1 MSTSGQFEN
10 MICEAI
16 ETLVD
21 RAVEKA
27 NYDKTIQ
34 ASIVERTDATIGK
47 YKVKYQDSTFFA
59 YAADVSANY
68 SKGTNVYVLVPSN
81 DMEKDKTI
89 IGAVEKLGTDYIPT
103 VPEKNKYD
111 EIGSNFIETTNDGIG
126 VCSYYNTSGF
136 SFLDPTALNPKS
148 EEEKDYFLIYD
159 SSRTTNSISLIAA
172 EQIEKYMR
180 DSSYLICG
188 ATFKTKLEPEQIQDT
203 SGTYGIEF
211 ELA

>member
-34 ASIVERTDATIGK
+34 ASIVEQVDATIGK

-59 YAADVSANY
+59 YAAHANANY

-111 EIGSNFIETTNDGIG
+111 EIGSNFIETTNNGIG
-126 VCSYYNTSGF
+126 VCSYYQTDGF
-136 SFLDPTALNPKS
+136 SF
-148 EEEKDYFLIYD
+148 
-159 SSRTTNSISLIAA
+159 
-172 EQIEKYMR
+172 
-180 DSSYLICG
+180 
-188 ATFKTKLEPEQIQDT
+188 
-203 SGTYGIEF
+203 
-211 ELA
+211 

>member
-27 NYDKTIQ
+27 GYDKTIQ

-68 SKGTNVYVLVPSN
+68 SKGTNVYILIPSN

-111 EIGSNFIETTNDGIG
+111 EVGSNFIEETKDGIG
-126 VCSYYNTSGF
+126 VCSYYKVDDF
-136 SFLDPTALNPKS
+136 SFLDASVQNP
-148 EEEKDYFLIYD
+148 DDGVQIVYF
-159 SSRTTNSISLIAA
+159 
-172 EQIEKYMR
+172 
-180 DSSYLICG
+180 
-188 ATFKTKLEPEQIQDT
+188 
-203 SGTYGIEF
+203 
-211 ELA
+211 